1 MYVEVDNEEVV
12 GGEVNVGQEDEFYQD
27 EEERNNENGVEKQAA
42 ATTGEHT
49 KCVLVSAITSWGGKD
64 VG

>member
-12 GGEVNVGQEDEFYQD
+12 GGEVNNVGQEDEFYQD
-27 EEERNNENGVEKQAA
+27 EEEQNQNGVEKQAA
-42 ATTGEHT
+42 ASEHT